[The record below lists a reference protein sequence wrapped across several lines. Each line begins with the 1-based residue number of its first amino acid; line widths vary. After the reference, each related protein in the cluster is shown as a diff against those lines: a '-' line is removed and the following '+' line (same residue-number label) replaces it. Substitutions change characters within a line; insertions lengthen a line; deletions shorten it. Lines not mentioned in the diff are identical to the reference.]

1 MALFEGAV
9 DVASSWPT
17 IVCYPETDGVCVVST
32 LKTNSQ
38 ICISEIAFI
47 KLLLPVIYIYIYIIY
62 ICMHVCPAGLPHPS
76 QGWHEIHN

>member
-9 DVASSWPT
+9 DVASSWPI

-38 ICISEIAFI
+38 ICILEIAFI
-47 KLLLPVIYIYIYIIY
+47 KLLLPVIYIYIYI
-62 ICMHVCPAGLPHPS
+62 CMYVCPAGLPHPS